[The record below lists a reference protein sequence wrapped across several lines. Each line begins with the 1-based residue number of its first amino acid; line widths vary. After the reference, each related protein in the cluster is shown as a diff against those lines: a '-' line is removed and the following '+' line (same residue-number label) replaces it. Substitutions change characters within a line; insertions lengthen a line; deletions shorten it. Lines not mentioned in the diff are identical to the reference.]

1 MDFTKF
7 YNEQLGLINKLD
19 LTFKRSVYELVDIEN
34 NKLIALLGQRGVG
47 KSTILLQKLKELN
60 NNNSL
65 YISLDNPFF
74 TNVNLYDFAKKFE
87 QYGGEYLFIDE
98 IHKYKNIG
106 SHLKSIYDMTNLKVI
121 VSGSSLLQIYKEA
134 DLGRR
139 VYEIKVPIMSFRE
152 FLEIKEIKFKK
163 YSFEEIIENHI
174 DIAKEITSKIKPLKY
189 FKEYLEYGCYP
200 FFLEGIDSYKQKLL
214 NVINYILE
222 VDLPYTSNISYS
234 NIEKLKRLVYL
245 ISISVPFTPNINELS
260 NKTEISRPSL
270 LAYLYL
276 FEKSEI
282 LINLHF
288 KSRGVSKLQKP
299 DKIYLNNTNIMR
311 AIADN
316 VNVGNERETFFV
328 NQIKS
333 YFLNKKSF
341 FDENIILSKQGDFIV
356 KDYLFEVGSKNKT
369 KKQIKNIE
377 KSFIVKDDIEIGSNR
392 VIPLWLFGFLY

>member
-1 MDFTKF
+1 M
-7 YNEQLGLINKLD
+7 
-19 LTFKRSVYELVDIEN
+19 
-34 NKLIALLGQRGVG
+34 LGQRGVG

-74 TNVNLYDFAKKFE
+74 TNVNLYEFAKKFE

-152 FLEIKEIKFKK
+152 FLEIKDIKFKK

-214 NVINYILE
+214 NVVNYILE

-270 LAYLYL
+270 LEYLHL
-276 FEKSEI
+276 LEKSEI

-299 DKIYLNNTNIMR
+299 DKIYLNNTNIMK

-356 KDYLFEVGSKNKT
+356 KDYVFEIGGKNKT

-377 KSFIVKDDIEIGSNR
+377 DSFIVKDDIEIGSNR